1 MQSIASLIDTAYPS
15 GEALT
20 GYHLGA
26 GGLTVPRYLDVV
38 RPGTTSLVSEI
49 DPGVVSVDTERLGVE
64 TGESLEVR
72 VEDGRLG
79 LERLRDAAYDLVVGD
94 AFGGVTVPWH
104 LTTREAVAEVRR
116 VLADDGLYV
125 MNLIDHADLAFARA
139 EVATLAEQFD
149 HVAVASQPATLA
161 FEDGGNLVVVA
172 GDRPVDVVRV
182 GWSGWPSATW
192 STTCSRGRRSRS
204 GSATPRCSPTTTPRS
219 TSC

>member
-1 MQSIASLIDTAYPS
+1 M
-15 GEALT
+15 
-20 GYHLGA
+20 
-26 GGLTVPRYLDVV
+26 PRYLDVV

-49 DPGVVSVDTERLGVE
+49 DPGVVAVDTERLGLE

-79 LERLRDAAYDLVVGD
+79 LGRLPDAAYDLVVGD

-172 GDRPVDVVRV
+172 GDRPVDARCVGGADGRARPGVRR
-182 GWSGWPSATW
+182 AR
-192 STTCSRGRRSRS
+192 RGRRSRS

-219 TSC
+219 TSCCSPTWS